1 MTKRYYNKGYI
12 NEIVSQI
19 YDFVGNKN
27 VGLLAISDLYADS
40 VAEYK
45 YCQPDYDVYCNG
57 CNITYKYESLNIRKF
72 FVLKFIRLYASR
84 EFTKEEF
91 INFFNNIKL

>member
-27 VGLLAISDLYADS
+27 VGLLAISDLYAES
-40 VAEYK
+40 VEEYK

-57 CNITYKYESLNIRKF
+57 CNITYKYENLNIRKL
-72 FVLKFIRLYASR
+72 FVLKFIRLYTSR
-84 EFTKEEF
+84 EFTKDEF